1 MNVRIENGKPVF
13 YGEPGRV
20 THTAVTGTEDVE
32 VGGGVLKRL
41 TGAKTEYTLNA
52 DQMNAIG
59 WTIDDSMNQPHWK
72 QLENVKDMFYYGA
85 GCSSKI
91 SEDIQS
97 MKQSMANI
105 ADSFFDGEITE
116 SELADKFQSLA
127 EKFIGICKEKQYPFQ
142 SLSGFDEAEL
152 SFAYDCFRGAILKSA
167 AEHNNAEGKALCSK
181 YNRGWHYYNTDYYY
195 MSERAIGAISGKAKD
210 MASEKGFDQFEIP
223 DYKAIGKNSLYN
235 FNSAVSGESD
245 YIPGSPVQPINEKW
259 ILDFDMVP
267 PEGFKWFYEAEG
279 RNEDVV
285 MVEGDEVPSP
295 KSTVWAMYEDMLISS
310 SFDFSIGHDLPS
322 DIKNLAEL
330 LQFRP
335 AGRKELVAVNKFMKN
350 FQVAPRWYYREQA
363 QRETK
368 ERIER
373 SGWNVNA

>member
-1 MNVRIENGKPVF
+1 MNMRIENGRPIF
-13 YGEPGRV
+13 YGGPV
-20 THTAVTGTEDVE
+20 NVKHTNVTGTEDVE
-32 VGGGVLKRL
+32 IGG
-41 TGAKTEYTLNA
+41 KTFRQAAGEKTQFTLSA
-52 DQMNAIG
+52 DQMNAID
-59 WTIDDSMNQPHWK
+59 WTIDDSANQPRWK
-72 QLENVKDMFYYGA
+72 QLENIKDMFYYGA

-91 SEDIQS
+91 SEDIRS

-105 ADSFFDGEITE
+105 ADSFFDGEIAE

-127 EKFIGICKEKQYPFQ
+127 EKFIGTCKEKQYPFT

-167 AEHNNAEGKALCSK
+167 AEHNNAEGK
-181 YNRGWHYYNTDYYY
+181 
-195 MSERAIGAISGKAKD
+195 
-210 MASEKGFDQFEIP
+210 
-223 DYKAIGKNSLYN
+223 NSLYN

-245 YIPGSPVQPINEKW
+245 YIPGGLRAIEEKW
-259 ILDFDMVP
+259 IMDFDMVP

-295 KSTVWAMYEDMLISS
+295 RSTVWAMYEDMLISS
-310 SFDFSIGHDLPS
+310 SFDFSVGRDQPS
-322 DIKNLAEL
+322 DIKDLAEL

-335 AGRKELVAVNKFMKN
+335 AGRKELAAVNKFMKN

-368 ERIER
+368 ERIQR
-373 SGWNVNA
+373 AGWNVNA

>member
-1 MNVRIENGKPVF
+1 MSARIENGRPVW
-13 YGEPGRV
+13 YEPVKVRY
-20 THTAVTGTEDVE
+20 TKVTGTEDVE
-32 VGGGVLKRL
+32 VNGQTVKRL
-41 TGAKTEYTLNA
+41 AGDVTEITMTPEELNA
-52 DQMNAIG
+52 MR
-59 WTIDDSMNQPHWK
+59 WTVVEPKAHW
-72 QLENVKDMFYYGA
+72 ENVEDGKRAFFYGA
-85 GCSSKI
+85 GCNSKI
-91 SEDIQS
+91 SGDIQNLN
-97 MKQSMANI
+97 KVAEN
-105 ADSFFDGEITE
+105 
-116 SELADKFQSLA
+116 LADEFFEGRISESQLAGKFESIA
-127 EKFIGICKEKQYPFQ
+127 NKFIETCREKQYPFP
-142 SLSGFDEAEL
+142 LLTGMDEEAM
-152 SFAYDCFRGAILKSA
+152 SFVYDRFRGAILKSA
-167 AEHNNAEGKALCSK
+167 AARNNAEGKALCSK
-181 YNRGWHYYNTDYYY
+181 YNRGWHYYNADYYY

-245 YIPGSPVQPINEKW
+245 YIPGGLRAVEEKW
-259 ILDFDMVP
+259 IMDFDMTP

-310 SFDFSIGHDLPS
+310 SFDFSVGHDQPS

-335 AGRKELVAVNKFMKN
+335 SGRKELAAVNKFMKN

-373 SGWNVNA
+373 AGWNVNA

>member
-1 MNVRIENGKPVF
+1 MNMRIENGRPIF
-13 YGEPGRV
+13 YGGPV
-20 THTAVTGTEDVE
+20 NVKHTNVTGTEDVE
-32 VGGGVLKRL
+32 IGG
-41 TGAKTEYTLNA
+41 KTFRQAAGEKTQFTLSA
-52 DQMNAIG
+52 DQMNAID
-59 WTIDDSMNQPHWK
+59 WTIDDSANQPRWK
-72 QLENVKDMFYYGA
+72 QLENIKDMFYYGA

-91 SEDIQS
+91 SEDIRS

-127 EKFIGICKEKQYPFQ
+127 EKFIGTCKEKQYPFT

-181 YNRGWHYYNTDYYY
+181 YNHGWHYYNADYYY
-195 MSERAIGAISGKAKD
+195 MSERAIRAISGKAKS

-245 YIPGSPVQPINEKW
+245 YIPGGLRAIEEKW
-259 ILDFDMVP
+259 IMDFDMMP

-295 KSTVWAMYEDMLISS
+295 RSTVWAMYEDMLISS
-310 SFDFSIGHDLPS
+310 SFDFSVGRDQPS
-322 DIKNLAEL
+322 DIKDLAEL

-335 AGRKELVAVNKFMKN
+335 AGRKELAAVNKFMKN

-368 ERIER
+368 ERIQR
-373 SGWNVNA
+373 AGWNVNA

>member
-127 EKFIGICKEKQYPFQ
+127 EKFIGI
-142 SLSGFDEAEL
+142 
-152 SFAYDCFRGAILKSA
+152 
-167 AEHNNAEGKALCSK
+167 
-181 YNRGWHYYNTDYYY
+181 
-195 MSERAIGAISGKAKD
+195 
-210 MASEKGFDQFEIP
+210 
-223 DYKAIGKNSLYN
+223 
-235 FNSAVSGESD
+235 
-245 YIPGSPVQPINEKW
+245 
-259 ILDFDMVP
+259 
-267 PEGFKWFYEAEG
+267 
-279 RNEDVV
+279 
-285 MVEGDEVPSP
+285 
-295 KSTVWAMYEDMLISS
+295 
-310 SFDFSIGHDLPS
+310 
-322 DIKNLAEL
+322 
-330 LQFRP
+330 
-335 AGRKELVAVNKFMKN
+335 
-350 FQVAPRWYYREQA
+350 
-363 QRETK
+363 
-368 ERIER
+368 
-373 SGWNVNA
+373 